1 MKHKGRGKR
10 KSLSR
15 ADKIEIIRLITA
27 MLVLIKAIFDLF
39 VN

>member
-1 MKHKGRGKR
+1 MGNKGRGKR

-15 ADKIEIIRLITA
+15 ADKIEIIRFVTA
-27 MLVLIKAIFDLF
+27 TLVLMKAILDLF